1 MQTHGIYIYMHTCI
15 YFDSSV
21 KQEYFSYICGEY
33 FISVIDST
41 NV

>member
-1 MQTHGIYIYMHTCI
+1 MQTHGIYMHTII

-21 KQEYFSYICGEY
+21 KQEYFSYIYGEY
-33 FISVIDST
+33 FFSVIDST